1 MPVLLIRLAAPLQ
14 SWGANSRFSRR
25 ETEMM
30 PTKSG
35 VIGLI
40 AAALG
45 MERQE
50 SLQRFEGLRFGVR
63 IDQPGTIM
71 SDYHTAQ
78 HESWK
83 NPKLSQRFYL
93 QDAVF
98 LAGLE
103 SEDRSA
109 LHEYEKALRFPYYQ
123 LFLGRR
129 SCPPDG
135 PISSSLVEGHL
146 ETALQKAPWQA
157 TRSYMYRA
165 SKTRQY
171 FPERSEAEIVI
182 EPTNEDKKLAFADS
196 LNDEPVSYDMRHRQ
210 WHSRG
215 IVRLRQNVVFNAETG
230 NPSSVQQPVSPGV
243 QDLSNAGVEDSFL
256 RAVAQAENEES

>member
-1 MPVLLIRLAAPLQ
+1 MSVLLIRLAAPMQ

-45 MERQE
+45 MGRRE

-63 IDQPGTIM
+63 TDQAGTIM

-103 SEDRSA
+103 SKNQTELLEYENA
-109 LHEYEKALRFPYYQ
+109 LHSPYYQ

-135 PISSSLVEGHL
+135 PIWCSIVKESLEL
-146 ETALQKAPWQA
+146 ALQEAPWQA
-157 TRSYMYRA
+157 TQRHMNWA
-165 SKTRQY
+165 SRTRQH
-171 FPERSEAEIVI
+171 FPERSEAEIII
-182 EPTNEDKKLAFADS
+182 EPSAESAKQDFIDS
-196 LNDEPVSYDMRHRQ
+196 LNDEPISYDMRHRQ
-210 WHSRG
+210 WRSRG
-215 IVRLRQNVVFNAETG
+215 IVRLPKTVVFNTKNSA
-230 NPSSVQQPVSPGV
+230 PSLVQQTISPDV
-243 QDLSNAGVEDSFL
+243 EALSSAGSEDGFL
-256 RAVAQAENEES
+256 RAVAQVENEES

>member
-1 MPVLLIRLAAPLQ
+1 
-14 SWGANSRFSRR
+14 
-25 ETEMM
+25 MM

-45 MERQE
+45 IGRQE

-63 IDQPGTIM
+63 TDQPGTIM

-103 SEDRSA
+103 SENQTA
-109 LHEYEKALRFPYYQ
+109 LLEYAEALRSPYYQ

-135 PISSSLVEGHL
+135 PIWCSLVEGSL
-146 ETALQKAPWQA
+146 EVALQETPWQA
-157 TRSYMYRA
+157 TQRHKYWA
-165 SKTRQY
+165 LKTRQY
-171 FPERSEAEIVI
+171 FPERAEAEIVI
-182 EPTNEDKKLAFADS
+182 EPTVESKKPGFVDS

-210 WHSRG
+210 WRSRG
-215 IVRLRQNVVFNAETG
+215 VYRLPQIVVFDSETG
-230 NPSSVQQPVSPGV
+230 SSSSRQQPISSDAQALG
-243 QDLSNAGVEDSFL
+243 NAGIEDGFL
-256 RAVAQAENEES
+256 RAVTQAGSEES